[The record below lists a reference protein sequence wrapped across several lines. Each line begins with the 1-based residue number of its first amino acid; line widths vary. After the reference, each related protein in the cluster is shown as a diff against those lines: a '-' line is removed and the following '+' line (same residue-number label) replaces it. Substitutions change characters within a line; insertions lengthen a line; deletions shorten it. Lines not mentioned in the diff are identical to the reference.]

1 MDGEEVIPMHS
12 KRRDKDRSEEGK
24 VCYHKICKDSDILIK
39 MI

>member
-1 MDGEEVIPMHS
+1 MDDVEIIPMNS
-12 KRRDKDRSEEGK
+12 KRRDKDRSEGGK